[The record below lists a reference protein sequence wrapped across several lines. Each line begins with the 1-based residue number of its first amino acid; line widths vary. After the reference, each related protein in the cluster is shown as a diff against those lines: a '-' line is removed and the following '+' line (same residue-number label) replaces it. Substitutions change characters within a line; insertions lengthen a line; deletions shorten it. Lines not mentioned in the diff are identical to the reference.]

1 MNSTH
6 AKNNHL
12 PVDVILIEDDPATQD
27 RLANLIRSSDAL
39 NLLGTASNAQEGYA
53 LLFMS
58 SPHVVLVDL
67 GLPDSS
73 GIDIIRWVSQNK
85 PQIET
90 LVITAF
96 GDEYHVIRSLEAGAS
111 GYLLKDYSAEEIA
124 EHIVEVHAGGS
135 PISPMIARQLLNRI
149 QSDSGSVASLVNNP
163 VSHSMN
169 NSLGNSLGNSL
180 SHSVCNP
187 SAPATHP
194 IDSFKQSRNIKNEVA
209 LTDRELMVI
218 RQVAKGFNT
227 LEIGI
232 QLGISSHTV
241 ATHVKRIYRKL
252 QVSNRAEA
260 VYEASASGLLGED

>member
-1 MNSTH
+1 MSPSS
-6 AKNNHL
+6 AKHSP
-12 PVDVILIEDDPATQD
+12 PVQVILIEDDPATQD
-27 RLANLIRSSDAL
+27 RLANLIRSSSAL
-39 NLLGTASNAQEGYA
+39 QLMGTASNAQEGYA

-58 SPHVVLVDL
+58 NPHVVLVDL

-85 PQIET
+85 PQVET

-124 EHIVEVHAGGS
+124 EHIVELHAGGS
-135 PISPMIARQLLNRI
+135 PISPMIARQLLTRI
-149 QSDSGSVASLVNNP
+149 QTEKQN
-163 VSHSMN
+163 
-169 NSLGNSLGNSL
+169 
-180 SHSVCNP
+180 
-187 SAPATHP
+187 ATP
-194 IDSFKQSRNIKNEVA
+194 PPQLAIQPTTQSTTPQANQPTHKSEVT

-227 LEIGI
+227 QEIGV

-260 VYEASASGLLGED
+260 VFEASASGLLGED

>member
-1 MNSTH
+1 MSARVN
-6 AKNNHL
+6 
-12 PVDVILIEDDPATQD
+12 VILIEDDPATQD
-27 RLANLIRSSDAL
+27 RLAHIIRSSSAL
-39 NLLGTASNAQEGYA
+39 NLLGIASNAQEAYN
-53 LLFMS
+53 LLLVNN
-58 SPHVVLVDL
+58 PEVVLVDL

-73 GIDIIRWVSQNK
+73 GVEIIRWVSLNK
-85 PQIET
+85 PQVET

-96 GDEYHVIRSLEAGAS
+96 GDESHVIRSLEAGAS

-149 QSDSGSVASLVNNP
+149 QSDSAPVA
-163 VSHSMN
+163 
-169 NSLGNSLGNSL
+169 NSGGYSTS
-180 SHSVCNP
+180 P
-187 SAPATHP
+187 TTPRPKTQ
-194 IDSFKQSRNIKNEVA
+194 DTEVA

-227 LEIGI
+227 VEIGL

-260 VYEASASGLLGED
+260 VFEASASGLLGEH

>member
-1 MNSTH
+1 MST
-6 AKNNHL
+6 
-12 PVDVILIEDDPATQD
+12 
-27 RLANLIRSSDAL
+27 
-39 NLLGTASNAQEGYA
+39 
-53 LLFMS
+53 
-58 SPHVVLVDL
+58 PHVVLVDL

-85 PQIET
+85 PQMET

-149 QSDSGSVASLVNNP
+149 QSDKTPDNSTNTHKLVKANTVSQANTHSLDNP
-163 VSHSMN
+163 
-169 NSLGNSLGNSL
+169 
-180 SHSVCNP
+180 
-187 SAPATHP
+187 T
-194 IDSFKQSRNIKNEVA
+194 IRNEVA

-227 LEIGI
+227 QEIGL
-232 QLGISSHTV
+232 QLGISNHTV
-241 ATHVKRIYRKL
+241 STHVKRIYRKL

-260 VYEASASGLLGED
+260 VFEASASGLLGED

>member
-149 QSDSGSVASLVNNP
+149 QSDSGAVASLVNNS
-163 VSHSMN
+163 V
-169 NSLGNSLGNSL
+169 

>member
-149 QSDSGSVASLVNNP
+149 QSDSGSVASLA
-163 VSHSMN
+163 N
-169 NSLGNSLGNSL
+169 NSV

-194 IDSFKQSRNIKNEVA
+194 IDSYKQSRNIKNEVA

>member
-1 MNSTH
+1 MNQT
-6 AKNNHL
+6 NP

-27 RLANLIRSSDAL
+27 RLAHIIRSSPAL
-39 NLLGTASNAQEGYA
+39 NLLGTASNAQEGYD
-53 LLFMS
+53 LLFMTN
-58 SPHVVLVDL
+58 PQVVLVDL

-73 GIDIIRWVSQNK
+73 GIEIIRWVSQNK
-85 PQIET
+85 PQMET

-149 QSDSGSVASLVNNP
+149 QSDSNISSPTGALVTP
-163 VSHSMN
+163 
-169 NSLGNSLGNSL
+169 
-180 SHSVCNP
+180 P
-187 SAPATHP
+187 SDP
-194 IDSFKQSRNIKNEVA
+194 DKQGKTGKSEVA

-260 VYEASASGLLGED
+260 VFEASASGLLGED

>member
-1 MNSTH
+1 MNT
-6 AKNNHL
+6 NTP

-27 RLANLIRSSDAL
+27 RLAHLIRSSSAL
-39 NLLGTASNAQEGYA
+39 NLLGTASNAQEGYN
-53 LLFMS
+53 LLCMTT
-58 SPHVVLVDL
+58 PQVVLVDL

-73 GIDIIRWVSQNK
+73 GVEIIRWVSQHK
-85 PQIET
+85 PQMET

-149 QSDSGSVASLVNNP
+149 QSDSNTNLPPTSHLVSVSDP
-163 VSHSMN
+163 EKHSRV
-169 NSLGNSLGNSL
+169 G
-180 SHSVCNP
+180 
-187 SAPATHP
+187 
-194 IDSFKQSRNIKNEVA
+194 KNEVA

-227 LEIGI
+227 LEIGV

-260 VYEASASGLLGED
+260 VFEASASGLLGDD

>member
-1 MNSTH
+1 MNNSPS
-6 AKNNHL
+6 

-27 RLANLIRSSDAL
+27 RLAHIIRSSPAL
-39 NLLGTASNAQEGYA
+39 NLLGAASNAQEGYK
-53 LLFMS
+53 LLKLTK
-58 SPHVVLVDL
+58 PQVVLVDL

-73 GIDIIRWVSQNK
+73 GIEIIHWVSQNR
-85 PQIET
+85 PQVET

-111 GYLLKDYSAEEIA
+111 GYLLKDYTAEEIA
-124 EHIVEVHAGGS
+124 EHIAEVYAGGS

-149 QSDSGSVASLVNNP
+149 QSDSGTSSG
-163 VSHSMN
+163 
-169 NSLGNSLGNSL
+169 LGNITTG
-180 SHSVCNP
+180 HT
-187 SAPATHP
+187 APDT
-194 IDSFKQSRNIKNEVA
+194 STKNGKNEVA

-227 LEIGI
+227 QEIGV
-232 QLGISSHTV
+232 QLGISNHTV

-260 VYEASASGLLGED
+260 VFEASASGLLGED

>member
-1 MNSTH
+1 MNQS
-6 AKNNHL
+6 NP

-27 RLANLIRSSDAL
+27 RLAHIIRSSPTL
-39 NLLGTASNAQEGYA
+39 NLLGTASNAQEGYD
-53 LLFMS
+53 LLFMTN
-58 SPHVVLVDL
+58 PQVVLVDL

-73 GIDIIRWVSQNK
+73 GIEIIRWVSQNK
-85 PQIET
+85 PQMET

-149 QSDSGSVASLVNNP
+149 QSDSHTNNP
-163 VSHSMN
+163 SGGLTYGQVTPPSDPEKHSKTGK
-169 NSLGNSLGNSL
+169 S
-180 SHSVCNP
+180 
-187 SAPATHP
+187 
-194 IDSFKQSRNIKNEVA
+194 EVA

-227 LEIGI
+227 LEIGV

-260 VYEASASGLLGED
+260 VFEASASGLLGED